1 MMVVTSIYFSLLL
14 LMFVVYSVILMQ
26 FRQSRKRLE
35 ELQRQSQSY
44 EYTSKIVFKKNNRTV
59 SSKSEVAGLNNKQ
72 IQSISVKFIENEK
85 FFLEDQTFN
94 LKRKSSSVTRSVSV
108 LLSPFA
114 TYVLAIVTVYLL
126 TWTPF
131 ILFIIYNS
139 FNLTSQDHGEMEDVS
154 VRQIKSCFKSALQD
168 GGCNILSEDITQI
181 NQDLQSILHSFETDT
196 YAHILGP
203 YLTLLNSIANPVLY
217 ALWYP
222 DFRREL
228 QNIFQLL
235 SGQPKLNK
243 MPDIRKIKIVTIS

>member
-1 MMVVTSIYFSLLL
+1 
-14 LMFVVYSVILMQ
+14 MQ

-44 EYTSKIVFKKNNRTV
+44 EYTSEIVFKKNNRTV
-59 SSKSEVAGLNNKQ
+59 SSKSEVAGINNKQ

-85 FFLEDQTFN
+85 LFLEDQTFN

-108 LLSPFA
+108 LLSHVRAA

-203 YLTLLNSIANPVLY
+203 YLTLLNSIANPILY

-243 MPDIRKIKIVTIS
+243 MPDIRRIKHQIVTIS